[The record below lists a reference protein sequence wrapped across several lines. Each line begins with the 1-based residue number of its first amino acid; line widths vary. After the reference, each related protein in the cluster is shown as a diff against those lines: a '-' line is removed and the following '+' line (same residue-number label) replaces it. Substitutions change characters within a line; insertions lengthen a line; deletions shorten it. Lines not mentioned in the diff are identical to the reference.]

1 MEPLPIRHAI
11 LLFLAAMNPPHSI
24 VILDGHTANPG
35 DLSWSE
41 IEAIGPCV
49 VHPRTAAADVVARGR
64 DADIILTNKTV
75 ISREAIAALPR
86 LKCIGVLATG
96 YNIVDVEAARERG
109 IPVCNVPEYSTPNV
123 AQAVFALLLE
133 LTNHTGHHAETVRAG
148 RWAACPDF
156 CYWDGDLVE
165 LAGLTLGLVGYG
177 RIGRAV
183 AAVGRAFGMR
193 VLAHRRTP
201 ADSAYDD
208 AVTIVD
214 LPTLLRESDV
224 VSLHCPLTPETRELI
239 DAETIRLMKPTAFLI
254 NTSRGPLVN
263 EADLAA
269 ALADGRIAG
278 AGLDVLSVEP
288 PPASNPLL
296 GARNCIITPHIAWAT
311 RNARRRLIEVTAANL
326 RAFAAGQPQHVV
338 NR

>member
-1 MEPLPIRHAI
+1 MKDPC
-11 LLFLAAMNPPHSI
+11 SI

-41 IEAIGPCV
+41 IEAIGPV
-49 VHPRTAAADVVARGR
+49 TVHSRTAAVDVVPRAC
-64 DADIILTNKTV
+64 DADIVLTNKTV

-86 LKCIGVLATG
+86 LSCIGVLATG
-96 YNIVDVEAARERG
+96 YNIVDVEAAKERG

-133 LTNHTGHHAETVRAG
+133 LTNHTGHHAQSVRAG
-148 RWAACPDF
+148 RWASSQDF

-183 AAVGRAFGMR
+183 AAVGRAFGMK
-193 VLAHRRTP
+193 VLAHRRT
-201 ADSAYDD
+201 AASGSRDELA
-208 AVTIVD
+208 TMVD

-224 VSLHCPLTPETRELI
+224 VSLHCPLTPETQGLI
-239 DAETIRLMKPTAFLI
+239 KAETIGLMKPTAFLI

-269 ALADGRIAG
+269 ALDQGRIAG

-296 GARNCIITPHIAWAT
+296 TARNCIITPHIAWAT

-326 RAFAAGQPQHVV
+326 RAFVAGQPHNVV

>member
-1 MEPLPIRHAI
+1 MT
-11 LLFLAAMNPPHSI
+11 PPPTI

-35 DLSWSE
+35 DLGWGE

-49 VHPRTAAADVVARGR
+49 VHPRTAVADVVARAR
-64 DADIILTNKTV
+64 DADILLTNKTV

-96 YNIVDVEAARERG
+96 YNIVDVEAAKERG

-133 LTNHTGHHAETVRAG
+133 LTNHTGHHAQTVRAG
-148 RWAACPDF
+148 RWSACEDF

-183 AAVGRAFGMR
+183 AAVGHAFGMR
-193 VLAHRRTP
+193 VIAHRRSAP
-201 ADSAYDD
+201 AGSADEF
-208 AVTIVD
+208 ASLVD

-224 VSLHCPLTPETRELI
+224 VSLHCPLTPETRDLI
-239 DAETIRLMKPTAFLI
+239 DAETLGLMKPTAFLI

-263 EADLAA
+263 EADLAK
-269 ALADGRIAG
+269 ALDEGRIAG

-296 GARNCIITPHIAWAT
+296 QLHQSRNCIITPHIAWAT

-326 RAFAAGQPQHVV
+326 RAFVAGRPQHVV

>member
-1 MEPLPIRHAI
+1 MSDACT
-11 LLFLAAMNPPHSI
+11 I

-35 DLSWSE
+35 DLDWSE
-41 IEAIGPCV
+41 VEAIGPLT
-49 VHPRTAAADVVARGR
+49 VHPRTAAADVVARAL

-75 ISREAIAALPR
+75 LTREAIHALPR

-96 YNIVDVEAARERG
+96 YNIVDVDAATDRG

-123 AQAVFALLLE
+123 AQAVFALLFE
-133 LTNHTGHHAETVRAG
+133 LTNHTGHHAQTVRDG
-148 RWAACPDF
+148 RWASSRDF
-156 CYWDGDLVE
+156 CYWDGELVE

-183 AAVGRAFGMR
+183 AEVGRAFGMR
-193 VLAHRRTP
+193 VVAHRRSAAP
-201 ADSAYDD
+201 ASGDGS
-208 AVTIVD
+208 VSMVD

-239 DAETIRLMKPTAFLI
+239 DAETIGLMKRTAFLI

-269 ALADGRIAG
+269 ALEQGRIAG

-288 PPASNPLL
+288 PSAANPLL
-296 GARNCIITPHIAWAT
+296 TARNCIITPHIAWAT
-311 RNARRRLIEVTAANL
+311 RNARRRLIAVTAANL
-326 RAFAAGQPQHVV
+326 RAFVAGRPQNVV